1 LKPLEPYDEDKDHK
15 NKNLICYWPIEGQFV
30 KYYKYWMLLNCLS
43 IMIFVIGR
51 IGFEK
56 KPWYYV
62 VVYDCYLDFV
72 FFIDMIRIF
81 TTPIFNESGKM
92 ITNRK
97 LIAKAYITTWFLF
110 DLWGFYPLSYLR
122 YSSNYDEGGKDN
134 LENWIH
140 QNYERLPRFYK
151 ILLIL

>member
-1 LKPLEPYDEDKDHK
+1 MKPLEPYEEDKDQK
-15 NKNLICYWPIEGQFV
+15 NKNLTCYWPIEGQFV

-43 IMIFVIGR
+43 VMIFVVAR
-51 IGFEK
+51 VGFEE

-62 VVYDCYLDFV
+62 VVYDCYLDVV
-72 FFIDMIRIF
+72 FFIDMLRIF

-97 LIAKAYITTWFLF
+97 LIAKAYISFWFIF
-110 DLWGFYPLSYLR
+110 DLWGFYPLAYLR
-122 YSSNYDEGGKDN
+122 YISSYDAGGKDDFD
-134 LENWIH
+134 NWMH
-140 QNYERLPRFYK
+140 QNYQRLPRFYK